1 MLLGRKAVITG
12 ATQGIGRAIANEFER
27 HGAIVA
33 GVDINESKYT
43 CDVSDFEA
51 VKNICEQI
59 VNDLGGIDILVNNA
73 GITRDNLLLRMT
85 ETEFDAVLNVNL
97 KGAFNFAKHLS
108 RALLKSKNGRII
120 NISSVS
126 GLTGNAGQV
135 NYSASKAGLVGMT
148 KTLAKEFAGK
158 GITVNA
164 IAPGFIETDMTAVLP
179 ESIIESM
186 HKAIPLKRFGQVQ
199 DIANLAA
206 FLASDNASYITGEV
220 IRVDGGMCI

>member
-12 ATQGIGRAIANEFER
+12 AAQGIGRAIALEFEK
-27 HGAIVA
+27 HGAVVA
-33 GVDINESKYT
+33 DVDIHSSKYS

-51 VKNICEQI
+51 VKHICEQI
-59 VNDLGGIDILVNNA
+59 VKDLNGIDILVNNA
-73 GITRDNLLLRMT
+73 GITKDNLLLRMT

-97 KGAFNFAKHLS
+97 KGAFNFTKHLS

-148 KTLAKEFAGK
+148 KTLAKEFASK
-158 GITVNA
+158 SITVNA

-179 ESIIESM
+179 ESIIETM
-186 HKAIPLKRFGQVQ
+186 HKTIPLKRFGQAQ